1 MYLTE
6 EVANFYNSRSIM
18 YNMTLRVAMLLL
30 QGKRNRRVAIR
41 ILLRAVRVCD
51 RLGDEHHKLFYIVT
65 L

>member
-1 MYLTE
+1 MIIHRSDSYIQ
-6 EVANFYNSRSIM
+6 EVQVIGSKL
-18 YNMTLRVAMLLL
+18 TLRVAMLLL